1 MSVSHPVLVIVIDKD
16 GFVQTDNIIQLNN
29 KRRQKDKL
37 SSEKISKVLREYNEL
52 IDDNKKVFITKKV
65 IISLNEDLKYKKT
78 SQID

>member
-1 MSVSHPVLVIVIDKD
+1 MSVSNPVLVLGIDKD

-37 SSEKISKVLREYNEL
+37 SGEKISKVLRGYNKL
-52 IDDNKKVFITKKV
+52 IDDNKKV